1 MKLFWFETYKTF
13 SRWRTYISFGFIA
26 LIVIM
31 TEVVMKLSANEILY
45 RMMRSFQKD
54 FLIFGNVLNG
64 WFITAFIMNSLH
76 IHIPFFITLVAG
88 DIVSSEATSG
98 TVRLLLIRPPSR
110 SKIITAK
117 YLTTLFYTTG
127 LVIFLGLI
135 CITLGLLLF
144 GNGDLIMN
152 YQTKFRLV
160 FIPEAEVPLRMLL
173 AFTAA
178 VWSMTVVASLAFLF
192 STLAENVCSSE
203 RSRDGRSCPSGER
216 NQRVARGS
224 EGRGGSCRWPQQ
236 WPGCPGVIGRNEAG
250 GDPPAR
256 PAGCTRNAHVVT
268 GTAARGRAYERQ
280 GKSPRIGFVTRRDD
294 LRRRNERGQTQW
306 AGNHYR
312 SERDASTRRV
322 AGWECVPVE
331 RNVGRARWHH

>member
-192 STLAENVCSSE
+192 STLAENSIGPIIGTMAVVIVFLVLGNFPFDFFRLLSPYLFTTYMVFWQRLFDQPIPWQE
-203 RSRDGRSCPSGER
+203 IVRS
-216 NQRVARGS
+216 A
-224 EGRGGSCRWPQQ
+224 
-236 WPGCPGVIGRNEAG
+236 VILGLHSVGLFSIAFIVFNRK
-250 GDPPAR
+250 DI
-256 PAGCTRNAHVVT
+256 
-268 GTAARGRAYERQ
+268 
-280 GKSPRIGFVTRRDD
+280 KS
-294 LRRRNERGQTQW
+294 
-306 AGNHYR
+306 
-312 SERDASTRRV
+312 
-322 AGWECVPVE
+322 
-331 RNVGRARWHH
+331 

>member
-1 MKLFWFETYKTF
+1 MKLFWLETYKTF

-31 TEVVMKLSANEILY
+31 TEVVMKLSADEILY

-88 DIVSSEATSG
+88 DIVSSEATAG
-98 TVRLLLIRPPSR
+98 TMRLLLIRPPSR

-127 LVIFLGLI
+127 LVIFLALI

-144 GNGDLIMN
+144 GHGDLMMN
-152 YQTKFRLV
+152 YESKLRIV

-178 VWSMTVVASLAFLF
+178 VWSMMVVASLAFLF
-192 STLAENVCSSE
+192 STLAENSIGPIIGTMAV
-203 RSRDGRSCPSGER
+203 
-216 NQRVARGS
+216 
-224 EGRGGSCRWPQQ
+224 
-236 WPGCPGVIGRNEAG
+236 VIVFLVLGNFPFDFFRMLSPYLFTTYMVFWQKFFDNPIPWKEIVKSALILG
-250 GDPPAR
+250 LHNIGLFLIAFLVF
-256 PAGCTRNAHVVT
+256 TRKDV
-268 GTAARGRAYERQ
+268 
-280 GKSPRIGFVTRRDD
+280 KS
-294 LRRRNERGQTQW
+294 
-306 AGNHYR
+306 
-312 SERDASTRRV
+312 
-322 AGWECVPVE
+322 
-331 RNVGRARWHH
+331 

>member
-26 LIVIM
+26 LIVIL

-45 RMMRSFQKD
+45 RMMRSFEKD

-76 IHIPFFITLVAG
+76 IHIPFLITLVAG

-98 TVRLLLIRPPSR
+98 TVRFLLTRPPSR

-127 LVIFLGLI
+127 LVIFLALICVSLGLI
-135 CITLGLLLF
+135 LF
-144 GNGDLIMN
+144 GSGDLIMN
-152 YQTKFRLV
+152 YQARFRIV
-160 FIPEAEVPLRMLL
+160 FIPETEVPLRMLL

-192 STLAENVCSSE
+192 STVAENSIGPIIGTMAV
-203 RSRDGRSCPSGER
+203 
-216 NQRVARGS
+216 VIVFL
-224 EGRGGSCRWPQQ
+224 
-236 WPGCPGVIGRNEAG
+236 VIGNFPFDFFRMLSPYLFTTYMIFWQRFLD
-250 GDPPAR
+250 DPISWEEIAR
-256 PAGCTRNAHVVT
+256 SATILGLHSIGLFLIAF
-268 GTAARGRAYERQ
+268 AAFNRKDI
-280 GKSPRIGFVTRRDD
+280 KS
-294 LRRRNERGQTQW
+294 
-306 AGNHYR
+306 
-312 SERDASTRRV
+312 
-322 AGWECVPVE
+322 
-331 RNVGRARWHH
+331 

>member
-1 MKLFWFETYKTF
+1 MKLLWLEIYKTF

-88 DIVSSEATSG
+88 DIVSSEATAG
-98 TVRLLLIRPPSR
+98 TMRLLLIRPPSR
-110 SKIITAK
+110 GKIITAK

-127 LVIFLGLI
+127 LVIFLALI

-144 GNGDLIMN
+144 GHGDLMMN
-152 YQTKFRLV
+152 YESKLRIV

-178 VWSMTVVASLAFLF
+178 VWSMMVVASLAFLF
-192 STLAENVCSSE
+192 STLAENSIGPIIGTMAV
-203 RSRDGRSCPSGER
+203 
-216 NQRVARGS
+216 
-224 EGRGGSCRWPQQ
+224 
-236 WPGCPGVIGRNEAG
+236 VIVFLVLGNFPFDFFRMLSPYLFTTYMVFWQKFFDNPIPWKEIVKSALILG
-250 GDPPAR
+250 FHNIGLFLIAFLVF
-256 PAGCTRNAHVVT
+256 TRKDV
-268 GTAARGRAYERQ
+268 
-280 GKSPRIGFVTRRDD
+280 KS
-294 LRRRNERGQTQW
+294 
-306 AGNHYR
+306 
-312 SERDASTRRV
+312 
-322 AGWECVPVE
+322 
-331 RNVGRARWHH
+331 

>member
-1 MKLFWFETYKTF
+1 
-13 SRWRTYISFGFIA
+13 
-26 LIVIM
+26 M

-135 CITLGLLLF
+135 CIILGLLLF

-152 YQTKFRLV
+152 YQTKFRIVL
-160 FIPEAEVPLRMLL
+160 IPEAEVPLRMLL

-192 STLAENVCSSE
+192 STLAENSIGPIIGTMAVVIVFLVLGNFPFDFFRLLSPYLFTTYMVFWQRFFDDPIPWRE
-203 RSRDGRSCPSGER
+203 IARSAILLGLH
-216 NQRVARGS
+216 N
-224 EGRGGSCRWPQQ
+224 
-236 WPGCPGVIGRNEAG
+236 IGLFLIAFIVFNRK
-250 GDPPAR
+250 DI
-256 PAGCTRNAHVVT
+256 
-268 GTAARGRAYERQ
+268 
-280 GKSPRIGFVTRRDD
+280 KS
-294 LRRRNERGQTQW
+294 
-306 AGNHYR
+306 
-312 SERDASTRRV
+312 
-322 AGWECVPVE
+322 
-331 RNVGRARWHH
+331 

>member
-31 TEVVMKLSANEILY
+31 TEVVMKLSAYEILY

-144 GNGDLIMN
+144 GNGDLIIN

-192 STLAENVCSSE
+192 STLAENSIGPIIGTMAVVIVFLVLGNFPFDFFRLLSPYLFTTYMVFWQRLFDQPIPWQE
-203 RSRDGRSCPSGER
+203 IVRS
-216 NQRVARGS
+216 A
-224 EGRGGSCRWPQQ
+224 
-236 WPGCPGVIGRNEAG
+236 VILGLHSVGLFSIAFIVFNRK
-250 GDPPAR
+250 DI
-256 PAGCTRNAHVVT
+256 
-268 GTAARGRAYERQ
+268 
-280 GKSPRIGFVTRRDD
+280 KS
-294 LRRRNERGQTQW
+294 
-306 AGNHYR
+306 
-312 SERDASTRRV
+312 
-322 AGWECVPVE
+322 
-331 RNVGRARWHH
+331 

>member
-110 SKIITAK
+110 SKIIIAK

-144 GNGDLIMN
+144 GNGDLIMS

-192 STLAENVCSSE
+192 STLAENSIGPIVGTMAVVIVFLVLGNFPFDFFRLLSPYLFTTYMVFWQRLFDQPIPWQE
-203 RSRDGRSCPSGER
+203 IVRS
-216 NQRVARGS
+216 A
-224 EGRGGSCRWPQQ
+224 
-236 WPGCPGVIGRNEAG
+236 VILGLHSVGLFSIAFIVFNRK
-250 GDPPAR
+250 DI
-256 PAGCTRNAHVVT
+256 
-268 GTAARGRAYERQ
+268 
-280 GKSPRIGFVTRRDD
+280 KS
-294 LRRRNERGQTQW
+294 
-306 AGNHYR
+306 
-312 SERDASTRRV
+312 
-322 AGWECVPVE
+322 
-331 RNVGRARWHH
+331 